1 MRTKKDIVR
10 HMMAEQNLSNRQAR
24 QVFQLVLDDIV
35 RVIRENGRL
44 ELRNFGVFR
53 VKHRAERVAR
63 NPRTNE
69 ALKLPARAVLTF
81 EASQRIADVI
91 QQAWPTGKPVKSKPG
106 TDAPS

>member
-1 MRTKKDIVR
+1 MV
-10 HMMAEQNLSNRQAR
+10 EQNLSNRQAR

-35 RVIRENGRL
+35 RVIQENGRL

-69 ALKLPARAVLTF
+69 ALKLPARTVLTF
-81 EASQRIADVI
+81 EASQRIADAI
-91 QQAWPTGKPVKSKPG
+91 QQHWPTGESVQSKPDA
-106 TDAPS
+106 DAPS